1 MNYHGV
7 PPPLIW
13 DHVKNGIK
21 NKDMEMNSEIEVI
34 GLLRPP
40 PRIRISMILKS
51 CPFLSKYFG

>member
-1 MNYHGV
+1 MES

-40 PRIRISMILKS
+40 PPGLEFR
-51 CPFLSKYFG
+51 